1 MDSDIS
7 IICGKVDDELYMN
20 NMDDYTEEP
29 SLTLFGVGVTDG
41 AFYTV
46 ILSNPD
52 DILGDIGPIVH

>member
-29 SLTLFGVGVTDG
+29 SLTLSGVGVTDS